1 MTTIKQEIND
11 EPDGAEGP
19 ERKRLR
25 RAEDQGSTS
34 DQDAQIIQLLLQNE
48 TLNNQNSE
56 LKMRIEQ
63 LEEAL
68 RNRPAIDI
76 SNKLEE
82 MDHWIK
88 KLEKIHDEDI
98 DLLKKSMSDL
108 AENLKQEFAGKIDIF
123 SQKFDGKIDTLSQK
137 VDGKIDIFSQKIDKM
152 EKSQQKKSDKMAGK
166 VEDNAEDLQKLS
178 RKISKIDKSMKAE
191 NEKTM
196 KHMEEKFEKFQ
207 KRIFE
212 KIDKSAEKEEE
223 NGQRKVIF

>member
-19 ERKRLR
+19 ERKRAR
-25 RAEDQGSTS
+25 RAEDQGSSS
-34 DQDAQIIQLLLQNE
+34 DQDAQTQLYNLRIENE
-48 TLNNQNSE
+48 TLKS
-56 LKMRIEQ
+56 RIQQ

-76 SNKLEE
+76 SNKVEE

-108 AENLKQEFAGKIDIF
+108 AGNLKQEFAEKIDIF
-123 SQKFDGKIDTLSQK
+123 SQKFDGKIDNLTQ
-137 VDGKIDIFSQKIDKM
+137 KIDNSSQKIDKM
-152 EKSQQKKSDKMAGK
+152 EKSQQKKTDKLAQK
-166 VEDNAEDLQKLS
+166 VEDNEEDLQKLS
-178 RKISKIDKSMKAE
+178 RKISKIDKSIKVE
-191 NEKTM
+191 NEKSV

-212 KIDKSAEKEEE
+212 KIDKSAEKEED
-223 NGQRKVIF
+223 NGQRKLRRGRSRCPPK